1 MKKLI
6 LVVAIFVFF
15 YCVFPVFLMGGWLF
29 AWNYRKALTINN
41 NSNSNSL
48 TDYQVLTTLNTQSLI
63 SSGKMRSDCG
73 DVRFTDS
80 DGQTQ
85 LNYWIE
91 SGCNTSST
99 KIWVKVPSIPASS
112 TKTIYVY
119 YGNPSATSASNGDNT
134 FLLFDDFLGTSLNTN
149 KWTVGVQ
156 NTYMSYSV
164 GNGILTLS
172 SSKSAS
178 DYTWYSIRIQ
188 SVATNFSLPLAIR
201 ALTRFYAPSDS
212 EYWGGLKGKFGYKY
226 ISFSS
231 DPSLDGG
238 GFYYRNSNYQAGAIV
253 GSDSELLNYTTNSY
267 SFGTWYI
274 SEVKITTDQIN
285 AYLNDSL
292 KGSFSYSLPSP
303 QPISMGLTI
312 GDLSAGYNPSLQ
324 KIEFDWILVRKFT
337 SSEPT
342 TSVGVE
348 EFGMLFFL
356 LFE

>member
-29 AWNYRKALTINN
+29 AWNYRKALIINN
-41 NSNSNSL
+41 TSNSNGL
-48 TDYQVLTTLNTQSLI
+48 TDYQVLTTLDTQSLI

-73 DVRFTDS
+73 DIRFTDS

-91 SGCNTSST
+91 SGCDTSST
-99 KIWVKVPSIPASS
+99 KIWVKVPSIPANS

-119 YGNPSATSASNGDNT
+119 YGNLSATSASNGDNT
-134 FLLFDDFLGTSLNTN
+134 FLLFDDFFGTTLDST
-149 KWTVGVQ
+149 KWLVGVQ
-156 NTYMSYSV
+156 DPLMSYSV
-164 GNGILTLS
+164 GYGILTLS
-172 SSKSAS
+172 SSKSS
-178 DYTWYSIRIQ
+178 IDSTYYSIRIQ
-188 SVATNFSLPLAIR
+188 SVTNFSLPLAIR
-201 ALTRFYAPSDS
+201 ALTRFYAPSAS
-212 EYWGGLKGKFGYKY
+212 EIWGGLKGKFGYKY
-226 ISFSS
+226 ISFSRS
-231 DPSLDGG
+231 PILDGG
-238 GFYYRNSNYQAGAIV
+238 GFYYYNSNYQAGAIV
-253 GSDSELLNYTTNSY
+253 GSDGELVNYTTNSY

-312 GDLSAGYNPSLQ
+312 GDLSEGYNPSLQ